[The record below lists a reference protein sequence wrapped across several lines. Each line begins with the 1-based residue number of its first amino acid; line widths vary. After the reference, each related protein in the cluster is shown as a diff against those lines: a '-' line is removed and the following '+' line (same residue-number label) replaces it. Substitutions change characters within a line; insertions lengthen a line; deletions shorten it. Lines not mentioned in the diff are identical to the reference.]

1 MNHIDS
7 NDSTKTE
14 FIGMKFDGV
23 LQHLGVHETYDDA
36 YEDAD
41 EPYVWIWSRDGF
53 EHLLSMGKEILKQDE

>member
-1 MNHIDS
+1 MSDPA
-7 NDSTKTE
+7 KTE

-41 EPYVWIWSRDGF
+41 EMYVWIWSRDGL
-53 EHLLSMGKEILKQDE
+53 EHLLSMSKAILKEGNNE